1 MSKKLV
7 IVESPTKSRTLK
19 KFLGNEYEIIASGGH
34 VRDLPPERLAVQIE
48 NGFEPEYVAIK
59 GKNKI
64 IAELKK
70 VVWPTRREAAY
81 LTMMVLVVA
90 GTIGVILGVVD
101 FGFSELIDSIFLGQ

>member
-1 MSKKLV
+1 MKNPV
-7 IVESPTKSRTLK
+7 SRQPEQKTSTR
-19 KFLGNEYEIIASGGH
+19 FGF
-34 VRDLPPERLAVQIE
+34 VR
-48 NGFEPEYVAIK
+48 N
-59 GKNKI
+59 I

-90 GTIGVILGVVD
+90 GTIGIILGLLD